1 MNIDILMPPS
11 AKPSSVAARPGSD
24 RSRQPFQLPEPA
36 ISNRPA
42 HARQDHARAAH
53 EVQDR
58 VRQDRVRQE
67 RQDQTRQDQ
76 ARQDQVRQDQAR
88 HASAAD
94 AARRFGREEA
104 RSTAGEGVQAAALP
118 SGEPSREVVDVE
130 ENTVEDKP
138 SGNPP
143 SEPAS
148 VATTDTAPG
157 LPPATPPVDE
167 AALPPDDVDHEAE
180 VGSGTDGEG
189 DAVEDQAVATT
200 VHPEAFEEQGNVAN
214 PAVAAVLA
222 GSEAAGEGGRGR
234 RAEGRPEGVPARGAP
249 GQMGPPQGLPA
260 QANAVAH
267 GNVPFAASSSSLGEP
282 VAEASGD
289 ATPSEDNLEAGRQP
303 SQGAVLENLGLRRAL
318 AQIGAAAPGQPGAA
332 GAGGGQAGVTAQ
344 GIVGELAQP
353 NPNASQQ
360 GLSQALAS
368 LSEVGGKAAPT
379 APPAT
384 VPSAP
389 VVPNVP
395 LGAVPIEIGLKALAG
410 VNHFQIRLDPAE
422 LGRIDVTLEIDADG
436 TIKARLTVDRVET
449 LTLLQRDAR
458 TLERA
463 FEQAGLKPSDSG
475 VDLSL
480 RDQGRNDRGGSSEQ
494 GRENGENGR
503 RNEALAHANGRGEAT
518 AAEPA
523 AAQRTIWRGA
533 AGIDVRI

>member
-11 AKPSSVAARPGSD
+11 AKPSSIAARPGSD
-24 RSRQPFQLPEPA
+24 RSREPFQLPEA
-36 ISNRPA
+36 ATSKRPA
-42 HARQDHARAAH
+42 HARQDHARSADAG
-53 EVQDR
+53 
-58 VRQDRVRQE
+58 QDRVRQE
-67 RQDQTRQDQ
+67 RQDQARQDQ
-76 ARQDQVRQDQAR
+76 ARQ
-88 HASAAD
+88 ASAGD
-94 AARRFGREEA
+94 AARRSGREDV
-104 RSTAGEGVQAAALP
+104 RSTAREGVQAAALP
-118 SGEPSREVVDVE
+118 SGEPSREAVDVE
-130 ENTVEDKP
+130 ENTLEDKP

-157 LPPATPPVDE
+157 LPPAAPPVDE
-167 AALPPDDVDHEAE
+167 AALPPDDVGQDAE
-180 VGSGTDGEG
+180 VGSGTDGGG
-189 DAVEDQAVATT
+189 DAVEDQSVATT
-200 VHPEAFEEQGNVAN
+200 VHPEAFEEQGNAAN
-214 PAVAAVLA
+214 PAAAAVLA
-222 GSEAAGEGGRGR
+222 QSDAAGEGGRGR
-234 RAEGRPEGVPARGAP
+234 KAGGRPEGVPARGAP

-260 QANAVAH
+260 QANVVAH

-289 ATPSEDNLEAGRQP
+289 APPSEDSLEAGRQP
-303 SQGAVLENLGLRRAL
+303 SQGAALDNPGLRRAL
-318 AQIGAAAPGQPGAA
+318 AQIGASASGQPGAA

-344 GIVGELAQP
+344 GIVGELAQS

-422 LGRIDVTLEIDADG
+422 LGRIDVNLEIDADG

-449 LTLLQRDAR
+449 LSLLQRDAR

-480 RDQGRNDRGGSSEQ
+480 RDQGRNDRSGSSEQ

-518 AAEPA
+518 PAEPA